1 MSGGGIAERLNDIIG
16 WATSAGDR
24 SSISLF
30 SRAGLPGVH
39 NNNAA
44 MTRAIEAQDRRLDD
58 MRRNLERRENQF
70 FAMFARMETALTQS
84 NNQMMAMMNMFGGG
98 GF

>member
-1 MSGGGIAERLNDIIG
+1 
-16 WATSAGDR
+16 
-24 SSISLF
+24 
-30 SRAGLPGVH
+30 
-39 NNNAA
+39 